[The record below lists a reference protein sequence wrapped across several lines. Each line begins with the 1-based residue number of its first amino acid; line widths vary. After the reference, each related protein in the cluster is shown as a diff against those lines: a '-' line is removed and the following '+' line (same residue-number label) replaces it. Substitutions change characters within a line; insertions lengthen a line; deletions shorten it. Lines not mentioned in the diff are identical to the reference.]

1 MHIFHEKQILVARD
15 IRKLPLLHKA
25 SHLTGKL
32 AISNNIR
39 RTNHKNLSILTLL
52 HHETLI
58 FFVELLSQ
66 HYFWILQHII
76 GPVIVR
82 FDYKTEQEII
92 KSSLHNKIRRKKIEP
107 YL

>member
-1 MHIFHEKQILVARD
+1 M
-15 IRKLPLLHKA
+15 
-25 SHLTGKL
+25 
-32 AISNNIR
+32 
-39 RTNHKNLSILTLL
+39 

-66 HYFWILQHII
+66 PYFWILQHII

-92 KSSLHNKIRRKKIEP
+92 LLPIWNDLVEKHGLKLKDAHSPVGDQQCLRDTDPLHFYLKWRVSS
-107 YL
+107 